1 MENLKCQKG
10 VAAAEFALI
19 MPVLSILAFGIIEYS
34 LFLYDQQMI
43 TNASREGARAGIVSS
58 PSALTDDEIT
68 TVVDNYVDNKLIN
81 FNAVNSPT
89 TTIQRESADGLTF
102 VFGDD
107 LTVIVTYTYEFLLF
121 PALVTNL
128 MGMTTDG
135 TIDLVAT
142 SVMRMEG
149 NGPLP

>member
-10 VAAAEFALI
+10 VAAVEFALI
-19 MPVLSILAFGIIEYS
+19 LPVLSILAFGMIEYS

-68 TVVDNYVDNKLIN
+68 TVVGNYVDNKLIN
-81 FNAVNSPT
+81 FNAANSPT
-89 TTIQRESADGLTF
+89 TTIVRESADGLTF
-102 VFGDD
+102 IFGDD
-107 LTVIVTYTYEFLLF
+107 LTVTITYTYEFLLF
-121 PALVTNL
+121 PALITNL
-128 MGMTTDG
+128 MGVTTDG

-142 SVMRMEG
+142 AVMKMEG
-149 NGPLP
+149 NGALP

>member
-1 MENLKCQKG
+1 MENLKRQKG
-10 VAAAEFALI
+10 VAAVEFALI
-19 MPVLSILAFGIIEYS
+19 LPVLSILVFGMIEFS

-68 TVVDNYVDNKLIN
+68 TIVDNYVGNKLIN
-81 FNAVNSPT
+81 FSAVNSPT
-89 TTIQRESADGLTF
+89 TTIQREGVA
-102 VFGDD
+102 FGDD

-128 MGMTTDG
+128 MGVTTDG

-142 SVMRMEG
+142 AVMKMEG
-149 NGPLP
+149 SGPLP

>member
-19 MPVLSILAFGIIEYS
+19 MPVLSILAFGMIEYS
-34 LFLYDQQMI
+34 LFLYDQQLI

-89 TTIQRESADGLTF
+89 TTIQRESADGTTF

>member
-34 LFLYDQQMI
+34 LFLYDQQLI

-89 TTIQRESADGLTF
+89 TTIQRESADGTTF

>member
-89 TTIQRESADGLTF
+89 TTIQRESADGTTF

>member
-1 MENLKCQKG
+1 MEIFKRQKG
-10 VAAAEFALI
+10 VAAVEFALI
-19 MPVLSILAFGIIEYS
+19 LPVFSILVFGMIEYS

-68 TVVDNYVDNKLIN
+68 TIVDNYVGNKLVN
-81 FNAVNSPT
+81 FGAVNSPT
-89 TTIQRESADGLTF
+89 TTIQRESADGTTF

-128 MGMTTDG
+128 MGVTTDG

-142 SVMRMEG
+142 AVMKMEG
-149 NGPLP
+149 SGPLP